1 MIKIIKSCFILYC
14 RNGSKPQKWINGAS
28 NTQYGDRRLKQGDVL
43 EIKFDQ
49 KNNRLEYS
57 VNGESQGIAFEN
69 LPPQKYKLGITLA
82 RTGDKVTLV
91 GE

>member
-1 MIKIIKSCFILYC
+1 M
-14 RNGSKPQKWINGAS
+14 
-28 NTQYGDRRLKQGDVL
+28 KQDDVL

-69 LPPQKYKLGITLA
+69 LPQQKYKLGITL
-82 RTGDKVTLV
+82 GQYHDKVTLLDEWV
-91 GE
+91 TKQPIRNRIIIVTFPVLLTFDTMWF